1 MDIVKFKEFSQKCS
15 EELPDEIDKILQNA
29 KGEKIC
35 SIGFITTDDFYGFY
49 LSWDYN
55 TDIAEYYNWK
65 NGTNP
70 DFLYQSLVDI
80 VGACKEIDFC
90 NPSDEKW
97 NFAETLLFVLEKN
110 IKEIP
115 DEVFKKNGFRR
126 EDVLFFA
133 TMGDGDYIEEMIE
146 TSVKMFN
153 AKETLE
159 AYGLTE

>member
-1 MDIVKFKEFSQKCS
+1 MDIAKFKEFSQKCS
-15 EELPDEIDKILQNA
+15 EELPNEIDKILQNA
-29 KGEKIC
+29 KGKKAC

-55 TDIAEYYNWK
+55 TDIEYYEWEC
-65 NGTNP
+65 GAEP
-70 DFLYQSLVDI
+70 DFLYQPLVDI
-80 VGACKEIDFC
+80 VESCEEIDFC

-97 NFAETLLFVLEKN
+97 NFAETLLSVLEKN

-115 DEVFKKNGFRR
+115 DEIFKKNGFRR
-126 EDVLFFA
+126 EDALFFA
-133 TMGDGDYIEEMIE
+133 TMGDGDYIDEMFE

-159 AYGLTE
+159 TYGLTE